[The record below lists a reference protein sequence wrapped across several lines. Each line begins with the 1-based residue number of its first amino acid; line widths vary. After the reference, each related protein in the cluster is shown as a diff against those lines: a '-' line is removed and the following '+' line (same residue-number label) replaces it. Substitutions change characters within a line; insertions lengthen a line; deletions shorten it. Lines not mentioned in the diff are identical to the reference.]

1 MEGVEPVVSGLEKS
15 LWVLVGMFLS
25 PGRMGMGMEQF
36 QQGLRVT
43 RDTPSLS
50 LELRRRR
57 V

>member
-15 LWVLVGMFLS
+15 LWVLVGMFLT
-25 PGRMGMGMEQF
+25 PGIMGMEQF